1 MTNEEINVLINIHIK
16 ELEQL
21 EQNGK
26 TKRLIEALRIASE
39 IIEDNGKGIYK
50 RKEMA
55 NKWYWK

>member
-1 MTNEEINVLINIHIK
+1 MTNEEINVLINQI
-16 ELEQL
+16 EQL

-50 RKEMA
+50 RKEIA

>member
-1 MTNEEINVLINIHIK
+1 MTNEEINMLINIHIK

-21 EQNGK
+21 EQDGK
-26 TKRLIEALRIASE
+26 TKRLIKALKIASE

-55 NKWYWK
+55 NK